1 MLVTAISSVFM
12 VDSLSIRPAS
22 AVAGSKS
29 RHGEEAIE
37 TVCYKTCA
45 SLVIQVQMMPA
56 RQLFVTEG

>member
-1 MLVTAISSVFM
+1 
-12 VDSLSIRPAS
+12 LSPVSTRPAS